1 MHRAMALPAG
11 TPCRLADVRLAQDRT
26 GKPGALWAYDDF
38 HATFHFLDH
47 MPWRLNPYGLKI
59 FLPQLSSSEWQD
71 QNDNLK
77 LEGEQFRMA
86 KREAEKKKFM
96 ETARFMA
103 EVQGAQ
109 KEKFALSNSRAKR
122 KAETMKS
129 ERDQKITKAF
139 QRMWVQVGDLYG
151 PCPEQLGL
159 AKIVS
164 EAEDSCK
171 A

>member
-1 MHRAMALPAG
+1 MALPAG
-11 TPCRLADVRLAQDRT
+11 TPCRLADVGLAQDRT
-26 GKPGALWAYDDF
+26 GTPGALWPYDDF
-38 HATFHFLDH
+38 HATFHFLDN

-59 FLPQLSSSEWQD
+59 FVPQLSTSEWELRN
-71 QNDNLK
+71 QNLM
-77 LEGEQFRMA
+77 LESKQIRMA
-86 KREAEKKKFM
+86 KREAEKKKFK
-96 ETARFMA
+96 ETASFMA
-103 EVQGAQ
+103 DVQGAQ
-109 KEKFALSNSRAKR
+109 KAKFALSNSRAKR

-151 PCPEQLGL
+151 PCPEQLVL

>member
-1 MHRAMALPAG
+1 M
-11 TPCRLADVRLAQDRT
+11 
-26 GKPGALWAYDDF
+26 
-38 HATFHFLDH
+38 
-47 MPWRLNPYGLKI
+47 
-59 FLPQLSSSEWQD
+59 
-71 QNDNLK
+71 
-77 LEGEQFRMA
+77 LEGKQIRMA
-86 KREAEKKKFM
+86 KREAEKKRFK
-96 ETARFMA
+96 ETASFMA
-103 EVQGAQ
+103 DVQGAQ
-109 KEKFALSNSRAKR
+109 KAKFALSNSRAKR